1 MQNDQA
7 IGTPNPPVEFTDGT
21 KISAEQK
28 AVVWSLAMHS
38 TFVTSRSILELA
50 DTVSV
55 TVRHINRIRK
65 EWGCSR
71 KKGRPRTTIAV
82 NQAANPG
89 VLVPM
94 GSNITHVG
102 VHVFAYW
109 LDNQPVFGE
118 VSDRL
123 QIAIGEHIMNHPG
136 DSFPLLRHRKETLI
150 RLFKALFFAPLFG
163 IGKLI
168 EYDYKENALRT
179 VIGRGYQ
186 SSTLNQYLAQ
196 LERIDAGPTLMNAL
210 LPAKANGIC
219 YIDGHMI
226 AFWSRTSM
234 HKGKITMLGRIMAG
248 SQAVVAHTEDG
259 YAMWVEYFPPDTRL
273 PQMILEYCERIVSL
287 TGIDLFV
294 IDREV
299 NSVAMAE
306 AFTKRGWGLLSM
318 LDRNEYKGLSDWDS
332 ELVGQ
337 FEGGVE
343 VYQGRFA
350 DGKKRDDPRIFA
362 LVVQDGKVLP
372 FWGTEKFK
380 EMVDVLQWPGIYSRR
395 TEVQENRFKHM
406 IRHGALNV
414 NFGIKKII
422 GPDRH
427 QQRALEV
434 LKESSEGLAQK
445 IERKTERL
453 VKQEGKVEESK
464 SKGHTKR
471 LVQREKCL
479 QEMQEDLNAVVKQK
493 QKKDEEIR
501 QAGPVGERADRDF
514 RKQTVMTMRTLL
526 LENMLLSFMSALM
539 MSLATPLV
547 LCLDSVLDLFFNRGG
562 GYYETPS
569 EVMFLVNMEGLSRQ
583 KTEVMN
589 TLIEGINQ
597 MGISRNGKPV
607 RIRARSRSRP

>member
-1 MQNDQA
+1 MQNA
-7 IGTPNPPVEFTDGT
+7 LTISATNPTIEFTDGS

-28 AVVWSLAMHS
+28 AYVWSLAMHS
-38 TFVTSRSILELA
+38 NSITSRSILEQA

-55 TVRHINRIRK
+55 TVRHLNRIRR

-71 KKGRPRTTIAV
+71 NKGRPRTTGAV
-82 NQAANPG
+82 TQPANPG
-89 VLVPM
+89 ALVRV
-94 GSNITHVG
+94 GSNITHIG
-102 VHVFAYW
+102 VHMFACFVE
-109 LDNQPVFGE
+109 DQPAFSD
-118 VSDRL
+118 VSELLRG
-123 QIAIGEHIMNHPG
+123 AIQEHVMNHPH
-136 DSFPLLRHRKETLI
+136 DSFPLLHHRKETLV

-179 VIGRGYQ
+179 IIGRSYQ

-196 LERIDAGPTLMNAL
+196 LERIDAGPGLMRVL
-210 LPAKANGIC
+210 LPAKSNGIC

-248 SQAVVAHTEDG
+248 SEAVVAHTEDG

-273 PQMILEYCERIVSL
+273 PQIILEYCERIVSL

-299 NSVAMAE
+299 NSAAMAE
-306 AFTKRGWGLLSM
+306 AFTNRGWGLLSM
-318 LDRNEYKGLSDWDS
+318 LDRNEYKGLSDWDT
-332 ELVGQ
+332 ELIGQ

-350 DGKKRDDPRIFA
+350 DGKKKDDPRIFA
-362 LVVQDGKVLP
+362 LVVADGKILP

-380 EMVDVLQWPGIYSRR
+380 EMVEVLQWPGIYSRR

-414 NFGIKKII
+414 NFGIKKIL

-427 QQRALEV
+427 QQRALDV
-434 LKESSEGLAQK
+434 LKESSAALLQK
-445 IERKTERL
+445 IERKTGQL
-453 VKQEGKVEESK
+453 VEQEAKVAESK

-471 LVQREKCL
+471 LVQREKCQ
-479 QEMQEDLNAVVKQK
+479 QEMQGDLNAVVEQR
-493 QKKDEEIR
+493 QKKEEEIR
-501 QAGPVGERADRDF
+501 QAGPVGERGDRDF

-526 LENMLLSFMSALM
+526 LENMLLSFMSSLM

-547 LCLDSVLDLFFNRGG
+547 LCLDSVLELFFNRGG
-562 GYYETPS
+562 GYYETSS
-569 EVMFLVNMEGLSRQ
+569 EVTFWVNMEGLSKQ
-583 KTEVMN
+583 KAEIMN
-589 TLIEGINQ
+589 TLIEGMNQ
-597 MGISRNGKPV
+597 MGLSRNGKPV

>member
-1 MQNDQA
+1 MQNAHTTSA
-7 IGTPNPPVEFTDGT
+7 INPTIEFSDGL

-28 AVVWSLAMHS
+28 VYVWSLAMHS
-38 TFVTSRSILELA
+38 TSITSRSILEQA

-55 TVRHINRIRK
+55 TVRHLNRIRR

-82 NQAANPG
+82 NQSANPCA
-89 VLVPM
+89 LVRM
-94 GSNITHVG
+94 SSNITHIG
-102 VHVFAYW
+102 VHVFACW
-109 LDNQPVFGE
+109 MEDQPAFRD
-118 VSDRL
+118 VSELL
-123 QIAIGEHIMNHPG
+123 QGAIQDFVANHPN
-136 DSFPLLRHRKETLI
+136 DSSPLLCHREETLI

-163 IGKLI
+163 IGKLV

-196 LERIDAGPTLMNAL
+196 LEHIDAGPRLMNAL
-210 LPAKANGIC
+210 LPEKSNGIC

-259 YAMWVEYFPPDTRL
+259 YAIWVEYVTPDTRL
-273 PQMILEYCERIVSL
+273 PQIILEYCDRIVSL

-299 NSVAMAE
+299 NSVGMAAE
-306 AFTKRGWGLLSM
+306 FTKRGWGLLSM
-318 LDRNEYKGLSDWDS
+318 LDRNEYKGLSDWDT
-332 ELVGQ
+332 ELIGQ

-350 DGKKRDDPRIFA
+350 DVKKKDDPRIFA
-362 LVVQDGKVLP
+362 LVVQDGRILP

-380 EMVDVLQWPGIYSRR
+380 EMVGVLQWPKVYSRR

-406 IRHGALNV
+406 INHGALNI

-434 LKESSEGLAQK
+434 LKESAEGLSQK
-445 IERKTERL
+445 IDRKTEQL
-453 VKQEGKVEESK
+453 VEQEAKVAESK
-464 SKGHTKR
+464 TKGHTKR
-471 LVQREKCL
+471 LAQRENCL
-479 QEMQEDLNAVVKQK
+479 QEMQVDLNAVLEQR
-493 QKKDEEIR
+493 QKKEEEIR
-501 QAGPVGERADRDF
+501 QAGPVGERGDRDF

-539 MSLATPLV
+539 QSLATPLV
-547 LCLDSVLDLFFNRGG
+547 LCLDSVLELFFKRGG
-562 GYYETPS
+562 SCYETLS
-569 EVMFLVNMEGLSRQ
+569 EVLFFVNMEGLSKE

-589 TLIEGINQ
+589 ALIEGINQ
-597 MGISRNGKPV
+597 MGLSRNGKPV

>member
-1 MQNDQA
+1 MHNA
-7 IGTPNPPVEFTDGT
+7 HTISSTNPTIEFTYGL
-21 KISAEQK
+21 KFSAEQK
-28 AVVWSLAMHS
+28 ALVWSLAKQS
-38 TFVTSRSILELA
+38 NSITSRTILEQA

-55 TVRHINRIRK
+55 TVRHLNRIRR

-82 NQAANPG
+82 NQPANPDS
-89 VLVPM
+89 LVRM
-94 GSNITHVG
+94 GSNITHFG
-102 VHVFAYW
+102 VHMFGAW
-109 LDNQPVFGE
+109 MDEQPVFRDVTDLLLG
-118 VSDRL
+118 
-123 QIAIGEHIMNHPG
+123 AIQDFVASHPN
-136 DSFPLLRHRKETLI
+136 DSFPLICHGEETLI

-179 VIGRGYQ
+179 IIGRGYQ

-196 LERIDAGPTLMNAL
+196 LKRIDAGPKLMKAL
-210 LPAKANGIC
+210 LPTQSNGIC

-226 AFWSRTSM
+226 AFWTRTSM

-259 YAMWVEYFPPDTRL
+259 YAIWAEYFTPDTRL
-273 PQMILEYCERIVSL
+273 PQIILEYCERIVSL

-299 NSVAMAE
+299 NSVGMASE
-306 AFTKRGWGLLSM
+306 FTKRGWGLLSM

-332 ELVGQ
+332 ELIGQ

-350 DGKKRDDPRIFA
+350 DDRKKDDPRIFS
-362 LVVQDGKVLP
+362 LVVSEGKILP
-372 FWGTEKFK
+372 FWGTAKFK
-380 EMVDVLQWPGIYSRR
+380 ETVDVLQWPGVYSRR

-406 IRHGALNV
+406 INHGALNV

-427 QQRALEV
+427 QQRALEA
-434 LKESSEGLAQK
+434 LKESSEGLSQK
-445 IERKTERL
+445 IERKTEKL
-453 VKQEGKVEESK
+453 VDQEAKVSESRT
-464 SKGHTKR
+464 KGHTKR

-479 QEMQEDLNAVVKQK
+479 QEMQADLKTVVDLQE
-493 QKKDEEIR
+493 KKEEEIR
-501 QAGPVGERADRDF
+501 QAGPVGERGDRDC

-539 MSLATPLV
+539 QSLAMPLT
-547 LCLDSVLDLFFNRGG
+547 LCLDSVLELFFKRGG
-562 GYYETPS
+562 SCYETPS
-569 EVMFLVNMEGLSRQ
+569 EFMFFVNMEGLSKQ

-589 TLIEGINQ
+589 TLIEGINR
-597 MGISRNGKPV
+597 MCLSRNGKPV
-607 RIRARSRSRP
+607 RIRPRSRSRP